1 MNDLAIRFLQPSNP
15 NHRRYEALRALLVDQ
30 LPLPEAAQRFGYSPG
45 SLRNLL
51 SDFRRHPER
60 PFFLPATRST
70 RPPAADDPRAA
81 LRRRVLALRSQ
92 QLSANQ
98 IAAALA
104 REGRPAS
111 VPTVAKIL
119 RAAGLPRL
127 PRRTRAQLEQAAR
140 PLQAPAASVHE
151 LDLSPR
157 SFRTAFGGL
166 FLFLPALAQLRFDAL
181 AIHAGL
187 PGSQL
192 IPTPQAALSVLAL
205 KLWGVG
211 RPARL
216 MPDVLDPGPALFAG
230 LNAIPKRST
239 LSEYSA
245 RIDPRH
251 VPRFAAAWLDA
262 ARPLG
267 LHGGTSFD
275 LDFHTVPYHGEQA
288 FLEKHFVSKRSRR
301 QRGVLTFLARD
312 AREDIF
318 CFADANVR
326 KADQHTAVLRFAD
339 AFRQRTGQLPT
350 ELVFDSRL
358 TTYAVLA
365 QLDARG
371 IAFLTLRRRSPR
383 LVRELL
389 ATDGWQQLTLA
400 NIGRKYR
407 RPRALDRL
415 IALRGYPRPIRQIAV
430 TDLGHD
436 KPTLLLTNQLDA
448 KPAELVDR
456 YARRMVIENAI
467 AESIDFFHMDALSS
481 AVPLKIDADLQFT
494 VMAGTLYRLLGRRLG
509 HGHERM
515 RARQLFERFVRT
527 AATVR
532 IHEHSVEVRLGR
544 RAHNPLLLAAGFGDD
559 RPAIPW
565 LGNKTLKLVI
575 GLDEPQQSHPN
586 L

>member
-1 MNDLAIRFLQPSNP
+1 M
-15 NHRRYEALRALLVDQ
+15 
-30 LPLPEAAQRFGYSPG
+30 
-45 SLRNLL
+45 
-51 SDFRRHPER
+51 
-60 PFFLPATRST
+60 
-70 RPPAADDPRAA
+70 
-81 LRRRVLALRSQ
+81 
-92 QLSANQ
+92 
-98 IAAALA
+98 
-104 REGRPAS
+104 
-111 VPTVAKIL
+111 
-119 RAAGLPRL
+119 
-127 PRRTRAQLEQAAR
+127 
-140 PLQAPAASVHE
+140 
-151 LDLSPR
+151 
-157 SFRTAFGGL
+157 
-166 FLFLPALAQLRFDAL
+166 
-181 AIHAGL
+181 
-187 PGSQL
+187 
-192 IPTPQAALSVLAL
+192 
-205 KLWGVG
+205 
-211 RPARL
+211 
-216 MPDVLDPGPALFAG
+216 
-230 LNAIPKRST
+230 
-239 LSEYSA
+239 
-245 RIDPRH
+245 
-251 VPRFAAAWLDA
+251 
-262 ARPLG
+262 
-267 LHGGTSFD
+267 
-275 LDFHTVPYHGEQA
+275 
-288 FLEKHFVSKRSRR
+288 
-301 QRGVLTFLARD
+301 
-312 AREDIF
+312 
-318 CFADANVR
+318 
-326 KADQHTAVLRFAD
+326 LRFAD
-339 AFRQRTGQLPT
+339 AFRQRTGQLPA

-436 KPTLLLTNQLDA
+436 KPTLLLTNQLHT

-481 AVPLKIDADLQFT
+481 AVPLKIDPDLQFT

-575 GLDEPQQSHPN
+575 GLDEPKQSHPN